1 MELNTLE
8 SEMLIDIYD
17 ADMMPDMPFEIE
29 NYKLEED
36 EPKKKKQEFAF
47 YLKKLKTLG
56 LIKYEEREV
65 FVKDGIRSNKYN
77 NSVTAIYGNKIHI
90 DSKGIKL
97 VEGYNYSNSEIKE
110 KIIINQ

>member
-29 NYKLEED
+29 NYKLEEE
-36 EPKKKKQEFAF
+36 EPKDKEQEFAF

-56 LIKYEEREV
+56 LIKYDEREV
-65 FVKDGIRSNKYN
+65 FVKGGIRSNKYN
-77 NSVTAIYGNKIHI
+77 NNVTAIYGSKIHI
-90 DSKGIKL
+90 DSKGMKL

-110 KIIINQ
+110 KLIINQ